1 LLSRESLLA
10 ISKRAYRKGVWY
22 KALTRVERGIVD
34 LTVKYVEKV
43 RSPVLARII
52 AKIVYKVLKALRS
65 RFLVKVEM
73 LGYGLA
79 ERICRLAVEWGNAGA
94 SNWKYDRGFIRCLG
108 INAISSRIYSEAIE
122 CDMFAL

>member
-1 LLSRESLLA
+1 MMRISVARLVSREGLTS
-10 ISKRAYRKGVWY
+10 IKKRALRKRVWY
-22 KALTRVERGIVD
+22 KVLSRLERGIVD

-52 AKIVYKVLKALRS
+52 AKIVCKLLKALRS
-65 RFLVKVEM
+65 RFLMKIET

-79 ERICRLAVEWGNAGA
+79 DRICRVAVEWGNPEA

-108 INAISSRIYSEAIE
+108 INAISNQA
-122 CDMFAL
+122 ML

>member
-10 ISKRAYRKGVWY
+10 IRKRAYRKGVWY

-43 RSPVLARII
+43 RSPVLARVI
-52 AKIVYKVLKALRS
+52 AKIVYKVLKALKS
-65 RFLVKVEM
+65 RFLVKVET

-79 ERICRLAVEWGNAGA
+79 ERICRLAVEWGNPGA
-94 SNWKYDRGFIRCLG
+94 SNWKYDRGFVRCLG
-108 INAISSRIYSEAIE
+108 INAISSRIYSEAI
-122 CDMFAL
+122 